1 VLTISESSERLL
13 RPKEVC
19 QRLGISYSTLSRWV
33 REGRIKAIRTAGGV
47 FRIPESEVRR
57 IAEGLPISKE
67 IRAVIYARVSSS
79 DQKSDLERQVEYLTQ
94 YCSSKG
100 YKIIDVLSDVASGL
114 KTDRRGLLRLFNY
127 VVYRSVDVV
136 IVTYRDRLTRF
147 GFEYLEHFFKQYGVR
162 IEAVFGEE
170 PRDTYQE
177 LVEDLI
183 EIVTFFAGKLY
194 GLRSRKK
201 NRLVEEF
208 KKLLE
213 EIEKSEGAH

>member
-19 QRLGISYSTLSRWV
+19 RRLGISYSTLSRWV
-33 REGRIKAIRTAGGV
+33 REGRIRAIRTAGGV

-79 DQKSDLERQVEYLTQ
+79 DQRSDLEKQIQYLTQ

-100 YKIIDVLSDVASGL
+100 YRVVDVLSDVASGL
-114 KTDRRGLLRLFNY
+114 KTDRKGLLKLFNY
-127 VVYRSVDVV
+127 IVNRQVDVV
-136 IVTYRDRLTRF
+136 VVTYRDRLTRF
-147 GFEYLEHFFKQYGVR
+147 GFEYLEHFFKQFGVR
-162 IEAVFGEE
+162 IEAAFGEE
-170 PRDTYQE
+170 PRDAYQE

-183 EIVTFFAGKLY
+183 EIITSFAGKLY
-194 GLRSRKK
+194 GLRSHKK
-201 NRLVEEF
+201 KKLVEEF
-208 KKLLE
+208 RKLLKEVE
-213 EIEKSEGAH
+213 ESE